1 MILVPVILRLNYLR
15 KFPIDLLKID
25 KAFVRDIETNN
36 EDRLIVKGIIA
47 LAKSLNLEVLA
58 EGVETGEQQKLLE
71 EEGCDY
77 IQGFY
82 IGKPMKSEEFE
93 NEFLASE

>member
-1 MILVPVILRLNYLR
+1 MH
-15 KFPIDLLKID
+15 
-25 KAFVRDIETNN
+25 DIETNN

-77 IQGFY
+77 IQGYY
-82 IGKPMKSEEFE
+82 ISKR
-93 NEFLASE
+93 